1 MSESTESPGVATAF
15 DLGPSLDCSSADMA
29 RYFFCTPL
37 IWMLLAWAILLGGC
51 ATAPTAGSKQPMFLG
66 AEKLPFSYEP
76 LGVHNSCFV
85 ESVHFYDRYFQ
96 KLGASEEKW
105 AQILEWGNREGD
117 FEIHTGHAVT
127 IFAIN
132 HQLWSYDVNFGVQPV
147 DVPLDRRGDLSDISP
162 KIFAKYPQFRPILAR
177 YRYDFPQEPLR
188 KPVDFLFYHA
198 NPDVRD
204 ATRVASELGGAR
216 PVRVVE
222 FDLKGAR
229 KNQGSAAVVFIFGRR
244 VCLYFPRHGT
254 FESPRYVGAVDD
266 LKYITRVVLR
276 VYPAA
281 ENIRW
286 QPGGYFLFPPSEKK
300 SL

>member
-1 MSESTESPGVATAF
+1 MGRPFFRA
-15 DLGPSLDCSSADMA
+15 SLLLSGIFLAVC
-29 RYFFCTPL
+29 L
-37 IWMLLAWAILLGGC
+37 LLAGC
-51 ATAPTAGSKQPMFLG
+51 ADAPIGGPKRPLFFG

-76 LGVHNSCFV
+76 LGVHSSCFV

-96 KLGASEEKW
+96 KIEANEARW

-127 IFAIN
+127 IFALN
-132 HQLWSYDVNFGVQPV
+132 HQLWSYDVNFGVQPI
-147 DVPLDRRGDLSDISP
+147 DVPIERRGDLSDISP

-177 YRYDFPQEPLR
+177 YRYDFPQEAPKKL
-188 KPVDFLFYHA
+188 VDFLFYHA

-204 ATRVASELGGAR
+204 VTRVANELGRVR
-216 PVRVVE
+216 PVRVAE

-229 KNQGSAAVVFIFGRR
+229 KNQGSAAAVFTFGRR
-244 VCLYFPRHGT
+244 VCLYFPRQGT

-266 LKYITRVVLR
+266 LKYITRVVRQL
-276 VYPAA
+276 YPTA

-286 QPGGYFLFPPSEKK
+286 QPGGYILFPPSEKK
-300 SL
+300 LP